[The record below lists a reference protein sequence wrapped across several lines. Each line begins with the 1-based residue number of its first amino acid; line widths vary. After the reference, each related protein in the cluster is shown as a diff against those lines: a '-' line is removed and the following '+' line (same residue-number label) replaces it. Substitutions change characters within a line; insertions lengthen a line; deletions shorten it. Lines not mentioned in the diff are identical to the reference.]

1 MWFSPVIL
9 SVALQALPPCELPN
23 LDQPYGASA
32 FEVKTLADGNFGI
45 AMVDPMGDNDERLP
59 GTPEGPAPARPHSE
73 RSVWVWSEA
82 SGWLLAP
89 KGLKVTAAGVGVDGS
104 WVIEMSHAQAPGR
117 LRASS
122 SGSCVGC
129 AYSSGA
135 PYFDAYLQAARE
147 NEFRLRG
154 LGAADRARRRLRQ
167 SPALPF
173 RQPERRASRRGGI
186 DRHRGSRLRR
196 ARRLRAGPQSDR
208 RAAERVYRRVM
219 LRKPVRPLRWAEIR
233 RPANPATEFPWVSR
247 RGGPGHQR
255 WLARYDRQQ
264 TTARSPAMLTDPPQP
279 KAIRR
284 HLREC
289 RDVIGDFATA
299 QAWDGFCVTWRSKG
313 GSSTPA
319 VHP

>member
-9 SVALQALPPCELPN
+9 SLALQALPPCELPN
-23 LDQPYGASA
+23 LDQPYGVAPSA

-104 WVIEMSHAQAPGR
+104 WVIEMSQAQSPGR

-147 NEFRLRG
+147 NEFQFCEGLAQPIVRDDASDNRLHFHFDSPSGARHDVVVLIGTEEVGFEELAVSG
-154 LGAADRARRRLRQ
+154 LD
-167 SPALPF
+167 PK
-173 RQPERRASRRGGI
+173 
-186 DRHRGSRLRR
+186 
-196 ARRLRAGPQSDR
+196 
-208 RAAERVYRRVM
+208 V
-219 LRKPVRPLRWAEIR
+219 
-233 RPANPATEFPWVSR
+233 
-247 RGGPGHQR
+247 
-255 WLARYDRQQ
+255 
-264 TTARSPAMLTDPPQP
+264 TDELLN
-279 KAIRR
+279 AFTV
-284 HLREC
+284 E
-289 RDVIGDFATA
+289 
-299 QAWDGFCVTWRSKG
+299 
-313 GSSTPA
+313 
-319 VHP
+319 